1 MPKHSAKKPRRRAR
15 VRLTAA
21 LMTVGVSLAGYV
33 TLGDKGL
40 TSADAAGR
48 LLMVST
54 HADRSG
60 ASEIA
65 NSTISGTV
73 YVFVRAVPGTSR
85 IVFYVDSS
93 KTPVS
98 TEDRAPFDLAK
109 TAPDGTAR
117 PWDVSRLGPGSHS
130 IHYTMTFGDRT
141 VTNNATFTVAGRAP
155 APARAATPG
164 SPAPAPTP
172 TRPARPPT
180 TATPTRTSR
189 PVPAGGRT
197 ARGPRRVRAH
207 RARQCLPRARRGGVH
222 GHERLGRQP
231 RQPER
236 TRPLAEPRAGP
247 GGRRRDGGGARRDLP
262 RRVHAGRP
270 ARRGHQALHPAGVPH
285 QQVWFDGTD
294 VVGPSRFTRRRRTLV
309 HHVEHADVLHGQRL
323 HPGPTQPSRTPQNDQ
338 CAYADSALDPANPM
352 ANDPP
357 DGVRGRE
364 RAARGRSPGPGGRDE
379 LRVHAGPGVS
389 HRAPVPRL
397 RPGRSLPGGDR
408 PSLGPGGPGSGHEDP
423 RDRLPA
429 VRLQHHRAA
438 DDGSGV
444 QRAGPGLVLEN
455 DAFVRNAGPAFSG
468 SLQRG
473 VVRHSLFVGNGAN
486 GITSNGHFRGG
497 GADDTVI
504 ETSLFSGNNAEHFDV
519 HCSASCTVRNIK
531 LNHMVGFT
539 VRDSI
544 VQGTSGHAAGIW
556 CDLACTRGVIVRNTV
571 SGNGGDGIV
580 YEVSDTGIIA
590 SNLVTDNG
598 GRGMVIASA
607 NTKVYNNTLAGQL
620 VPFNIYDDSR
630 SFGVDSITDVGPDT
644 RGLEIVNNVVQG
656 SGNMINCGPPMRAG
670 KNQAPNTGCRDF
682 FTRLDY
688 NTYAPSAGVAS
699 FQFADLGD
707 SRTTTYRSLDAF
719 RAAYHVEAH
728 SEATVATAN
737 LAGAARAAIGAP
749 ALPLP
754 ADVAA
759 AVGVARPASP
769 GVSSPLPAADPAAA
783 PAQLAR
789 TDRMPATMTPWAP
802 SASSRR
808 AWSAPSAM

>member
-1 MPKHSAKKPRRRAR
+1 MDATSFAY
-15 VRLTAA
+15 TQD
-21 LMTVGVSLAGYV
+21 LASR
-33 TLGDKGL
+33 T
-40 TSADAAGR
+40 GR
-48 LLMVST
+48 LYL
-54 HADRSG
+54 G
-60 ASEIA
+60 
-65 NSTISGTV
+65 
-73 YVFVRAVPGTSR
+73 
-85 IVFYVDSS
+85 
-93 KTPVS
+93 
-98 TEDRAPFDLAK
+98 FDPAGHYLEA
-109 TAPDGTAR
+109 TAR
-117 PWDVSRLGPGSHS
+117 P
-130 IHYTMTFGDRT
+130 
-141 VTNNATFTVAGRAP
+141 
-155 APARAATPG
+155 
-164 SPAPAPTP
+164 
-172 TRPARPPT
+172 
-180 TATPTRTSR
+180 
-189 PVPAGGRT
+189 
-197 ARGPRRVRAH
+197 
-207 RARQCLPRARRGGVH
+207 
-222 GHERLGRQP
+222 
-231 RQPER
+231 
-236 TRPLAEPRAGP
+236 
-247 GGRRRDGGGARRDLP
+247 
-262 RRVHAGRP
+262 
-270 ARRGHQALHPAGVPH
+270 
-285 QQVWFDGTD
+285 
-294 VVGPSRFTRRRRTLV
+294 
-309 HHVEHADVLHGQRL
+309 
-323 HPGPTQPSRTPQNDQ
+323 
-338 CAYADSALDPANPM
+338 SALVVQ
-352 ANDPP
+352 
-357 DGVRGRE
+357 G
-364 RAARGRSPGPGGRDE
+364 
-379 LRVHAGPGVS
+379 AGT
-389 HRAPVPRL
+389 RI
-397 RPGRSLPGGDR
+397 
-408 PSLGPGGPGSGHEDP
+408 LGIGFRRYASNIIGQQTTG
-423 RDRLPA
+423 A
-429 VRLQHHRAA
+429 VYSAQA
-438 DDGSGV
+438 
-444 QRAGPGLVLEN
+444 PGLVLEN

-519 HCSASCTVRNIK
+519 HCSASCTVGNIK

-598 GRGMVIASA
+598 GRGTAIASA

-728 SEATVATAN
+728 SEATVATGEPRRG
-737 LAGAARAAIGAP
+737 GARRDRRTRAAAAGGRGRRRGGGAP
-749 ALPLP
+749 RRRQGSHHPSRPLT
-754 ADVAA
+754 
-759 AVGVARPASP
+759 S
-769 GVSSPLPAADPAAA
+769 AAA

-789 TDRMPATMTPWAP
+789 TDRMAATMTPWAP